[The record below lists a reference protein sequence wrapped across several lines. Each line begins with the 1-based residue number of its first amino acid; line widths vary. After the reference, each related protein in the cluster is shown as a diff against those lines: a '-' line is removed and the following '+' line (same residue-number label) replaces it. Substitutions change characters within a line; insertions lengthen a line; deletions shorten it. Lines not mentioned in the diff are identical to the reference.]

1 MPPFRLSRRQSERR
15 CSMIRSQSSR
25 PILPVYS
32 DVRLYGTRGDGQ
44 PDDQPAIQA
53 AFDSGSSV
61 FIPPGN
67 YNLTTN
73 AVYAT
78 VADSDGHVVID
89 PRATMADAKINV
101 AGLIPR
107 QTGPI
112 YSLDAQRKYYGTGF
126 PSSWGNVYQ
135 FARTAIVG
143 ENGPGRVVAIYA
155 MGEAKFTGKT
165 AWAFNPVAYA
175 SVSGANAIMIEG
187 NAGVL
192 ASGATAYGNFL
203 SVSGSGAIE
212 SAFQLSGNDPGAV
225 AKKLLYVDNGDQNMV
240 TESILESGALT
251 TARGLYWRG
260 TFGTAEIDIPAL
272 LVNPGG
278 SIGARLVAS
287 PVNNT
292 NYRLGIA
299 AITQSG
305 GTPATDTDLTIFTL
319 GTGKHRFRTNGSSG
333 PLQLEV
339 LHVASATEW
348 LTLQG
353 STTANPIIGTTTDSG
368 SANRIISVRGAGTG
382 GVRLQNSTTT
392 RFEVNST
399 GVGFFGATPVARST
413 GWAADSGVAR
423 LDALITYLLS
433 RGDLAA

>member
-1 MPPFRLSRRQSERR
+1 MLRATAIPRV
-15 CSMIRSQSSR
+15 
-25 PILPVYS
+25 LPVFS
-32 DVRLYGTRGDGQ
+32 DVRLYGTRGDGS
-44 PDDQPAIQA
+44 PDDQPSIQA

-67 YNLTTN
+67 YNLSTN

-112 YSLDAQRKYYGTGF
+112 YSLSARRKYYGAGF
-126 PSSWGNVYQ
+126 PTGYGNVYQ
-135 FARTAIVG
+135 VAETAIVG
-143 ENGPGRVVAIYA
+143 EGGPSRVVAIYA

-175 SVSGANAIMIEG
+175 SVAGANAIMIEG

-192 ASGATAYGNFL
+192 ASGATAYGYFL

-212 SAFQLSGNDPGAV
+212 SVFQLSGNDPGAV

-240 TESILESGALT
+240 TE
-251 TARGLYWRG
+251 
-260 TFGTAEIDIPAL
+260 
-272 LVNPGG
+272 
-278 SIGARLVAS
+278 
-287 PVNNT
+287 
-292 NYRLGIA
+292 
-299 AITQSG
+299 AIVQSG
-305 GTPATDTDLTIFTL
+305 GLTTPRGWYTRGFHTISEWDSPALIVTPGGDRGVRLSTGPLNNTEYRIALAAIAQSGGSAATDSNIAYSTL
-319 GTGKHRFRTNGSSG
+319 GTGKHRFRTNGSGG
-333 PLQLEV
+333 PLQFEV
-339 LHVASATEW
+339 LHVANATEW
-348 LTLQG
+348 PTVQGATDGYVVFG
-353 STTANPIIGTTTDSG
+353 STSAATTD
-368 SANRIISVRGAGTG
+368 RGAIVRSYNGKS
-382 GVRLQNSTTT
+382 VRLQNGTTT
-392 RFEVNST
+392 KFEINST
-399 GVGFFGATPVARST
+399 GVGLFGATPVAQST